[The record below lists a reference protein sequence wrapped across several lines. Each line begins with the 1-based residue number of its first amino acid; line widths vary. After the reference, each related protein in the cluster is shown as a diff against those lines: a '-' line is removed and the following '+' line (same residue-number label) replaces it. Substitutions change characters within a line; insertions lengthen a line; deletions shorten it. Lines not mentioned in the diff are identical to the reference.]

1 MKLDERIQSEMNK
14 ALKEREE
21 LKVSLLRFLL
31 AEVRNREI
39 ELNKRG
45 KLTDEEIAQ
54 VIRTQ
59 VKKHQE
65 SIEAYRAGRREDLAK
80 KEEAE
85 LQILNTYLP
94 QSLTSPELEKIILE
108 TVKEIGAKG
117 AKDFGKVMGAV
128 MVKVKGRA
136 DGQEVAALVR
146 KLI

>member
-65 SIEAYRAGRREDLAK
+65 SIEAYRAGKREDLAK

>member
-45 KLTDEEIAQ
+45 ELTDEEIAQ

-59 VKKHQE
+59 VKRHQE
-65 SIEAYRAGRREDLAK
+65 SIEAYRAGKREDLAK

-94 QSLTSPELEKIILE
+94 QLLTSPELEKIILE
-108 TVKEIGAKG
+108 TIKEIGAKG

-136 DGQEVAALVR
+136 DGQEVAALVK

>member
-108 TVKEIGAKG
+108 TVKGIGAKG

>member
-14 ALKEREE
+14 ALKERKE

-45 KLTDEEIAQ
+45 ELTDEEIAQ

-59 VKKHQE
+59 VKRHQE
-65 SIEAYRAGRREDLAK
+65 SIEAYRAGKREDLAK

-108 TVKEIGAKG
+108 TIKEIGAKG
-117 AKDFGKVMGAV
+117 AKDFGKVMGVV
-128 MVKVKGRA
+128 MVKVKGRV
-136 DGQEVAALVR
+136 DGQEVAALVK